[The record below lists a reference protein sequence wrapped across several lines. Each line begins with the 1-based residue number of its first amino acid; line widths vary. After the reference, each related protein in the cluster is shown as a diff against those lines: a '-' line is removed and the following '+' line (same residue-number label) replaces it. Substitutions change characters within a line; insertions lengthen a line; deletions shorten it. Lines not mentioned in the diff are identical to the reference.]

1 MLSLPPDGIPVYR
14 AFLARLYQSFAGDEN
29 DFLNS
34 QPGSTLHPNFTYTPQ
49 ERTVLELSKSVSL
62 LFARTRTQD
71 TLELREL
78 SRQKT
83 AAEVGVKNQLIKSQ
97 CIQPLF
103 VDYGHTSTSKL
114 TVGLDQ

>member
-62 LFARTRTQD
+62 LFARTRVQD

-114 TVGLDQ
+114 TVGRDQ